1 MRKRKK
7 TNKKYAYRYLVGNS
21 SEFPES
27 EDYDTF
33 KAVLFASGCVYV
45 CQHYDVDA
53 PQTVHILYADFRTSD
68 WMKSWFNGFTDSI
81 ISRDIGNHKLVALRE
96 VWKVKTP

>member
-7 TNKKYAYRYLVGNS
+7 TTKKYAYRYLIGGS

-33 KAVLFASGCVYV
+33 KAVIFASGCVYV

-53 PQTVHILYADFRTSD
+53 PQTIHILYADFRTSD

-96 VWKVKTP
+96 VWKVKAP

>member
-7 TNKKYAYRYLVGNS
+7 TNKKYAYRYLVGDS
-21 SEFPES
+21 SEFPYS

-33 KAVLFASGCVYV
+33 KAIISAGGCVYV

-53 PQTVHILYADFRTSD
+53 PQTIHILYADFRTSD

-96 VWKVKTP
+96 VWRVKAP